1 MNMRVGTSAKK
12 GIDSSLFFFKLT
24 LQNKLSIYDGINS
37 SNGLASS
44 ISIERRNIQPKISV
58 VVKKDTRSP
67 AQILTLSGSTVQL
80 PIINK
85 LVSAAKLASQP
96 TITTA
101 SSSSST
107 TTNSIQQN
115 EKDNSNCYSVKR
127 LKTSDELVAV

>member
-1 MNMRVGTSAKK
+1 MKSAV
-12 GIDSSLFFFKLT
+12 ISSLFFFKLT